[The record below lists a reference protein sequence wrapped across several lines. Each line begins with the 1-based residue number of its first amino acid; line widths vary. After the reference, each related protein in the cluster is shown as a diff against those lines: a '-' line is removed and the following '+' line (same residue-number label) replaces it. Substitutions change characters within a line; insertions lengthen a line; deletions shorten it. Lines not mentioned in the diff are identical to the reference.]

1 MITAGVSLPK
11 ALGALAEQTRNKKMQ
26 KALEATKEEIVKG
39 RALSEAM
46 AQQPKVFSEL
56 FQNMV
61 KAGEASGTLEEV
73 LAQLTIQM
81 ERDYEV
87 RSKIRGAL
95 LYPSVIIFAM
105 LVIAVFMLTFVVP
118 KLAATFADLEVE
130 LPATTKIIVGMGE
143 FFAQFWY
150 IVIIGFIVA
159 VIGFLRALKTKV
171 GKKLFDF
178 AILKVPVISGIVK
191 DMQTAL
197 TARTL
202 SSLLAA
208 GVPVVSALEIT
219 SRVLGNW
226 YFREAIEVSS
236 KEVQK
241 GSKLSEVLKNY
252 EHLYPVMIIQM
263 IQVGE
268 ETGETTDIL
277 KKVAEF
283 FEEEIDNVTKNLTSI
298 IEPVLMLVIGVVV
311 GFFAISMFQPM
322 YSLVGAF

>member
-1 MITAGVSLPK
+1 MFVTVVLLVS
-11 ALGALAEQTRNKKMQ
+11 
-26 KALEATKEEIVKG
+26 V
-39 RALSEAM
+39 
-46 AQQPKVFSEL
+46 VF
-56 FQNMV
+56 
-61 KAGEASGTLEEV
+61 
-73 LAQLTIQM
+73 
-81 ERDYEV
+81 
-87 RSKIRGAL
+87 
-95 LYPSVIIFAM
+95 
-105 LVIAVFMLTFVVP
+105 
-118 KLAATFADLEVE
+118 
-130 LPATTKIIVGMGE
+130 
-143 FFAQFWY
+143 
-150 IVIIGFIVA
+150 
-159 VIGFLRALKTKV
+159 
-171 GKKLFDF
+171 
-178 AILKVPVISGIVK
+178 IL
-191 DMQTAL
+191 
-197 TARTL
+197 
-202 SSLLAA
+202 

-283 FEEEIDNVTKNLTSI
+283 FEEEIDNVTKNLASI